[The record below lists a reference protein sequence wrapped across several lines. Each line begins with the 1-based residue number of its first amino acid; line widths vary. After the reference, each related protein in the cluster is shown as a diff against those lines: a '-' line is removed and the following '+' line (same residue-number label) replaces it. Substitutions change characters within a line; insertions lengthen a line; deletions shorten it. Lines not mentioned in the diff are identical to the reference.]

1 MRSYEE
7 EANSAWASGDL
18 PGAFRCLR
26 LGASDGQRSCMMNLG
41 YFYDEGIGTLRS
53 KHEAMRWYK
62 RAFASGDSGA
72 ASNIAILFRERGSH
86 HHMFRWFI
94 AAARRD
100 DGDALVDVAKCYQ
113 MGLGVPRS
121 TMMTIANARKAL
133 RSTRLSVAGRE
144 EALGL
149 LAAL

>member
-1 MRSYEE
+1 MSSYEE
-7 EANSAWASGDL
+7 EAHRAWESGDL
-18 PGAFRCLR
+18 AGAFRCFR
-26 LGASDGQRSCMMNLG
+26 LGANGGQLGCMIDLG

-53 KHEAMRWYK
+53 KHDAMRWYK
-62 RAFASGDSGA
+62 RAFANGDSAA
-72 ASNIAILFRERGSH
+72 ASNIAILFRERGNH
-86 HHMFRWFI
+86 RRMFRWFI

-100 DGDALVDVAKCYQ
+100 DGDALVEVAKCYQ

-121 TMMTIANARKAL
+121 TMMTIVNARKAL
-133 RSTRLSVAGRE
+133 RSRHLSIAGRE